1 MKRYIVLLV
10 SLAAGGAGAC
20 GGSDLDPGAGDD
32 PGHGTSTLLVNGD
45 ISARPRLSNAREP
58 GDFETE
64 LSVRVMLNQQP
75 LTTGTVTVTS
85 ASGNFPL
92 TYHADPG
99 RWEGPAAGYD
109 QVYVLDVVSESG
121 TDSLEGVRVDGP
133 DIHVFTAPT
142 AGATVDSTMPLR
154 LTWDS
159 DQTADSASVD
169 TEQLERVAIPDTGEY
184 MLAPGALKAE
194 RDKALENSIEL
205 SRTNR
210 VTPAGAL
217 GGSDFSVRI
226 ENRITVIAQPNPAL

>member
-1 MKRYIVLLV
+1 MKQCIFLLV
-10 SLAAGGAGAC
+10 SLAAGASAC

-45 ISARPRLSNAREP
+45 INARPRLTNAREP
-58 GDFETE
+58 GDFDTE
-64 LSVRVMLNQQP
+64 LSVRVMLNQLP
-75 LTTGTVTVTS
+75 LTAGTVTVTS
-85 ASGNFPL
+85 ASGKFPL
-92 TYHADPG
+92 AYSPDPG
-99 RWEGPAAGYD
+99 RWEGTAAGYD
-109 QVYVLDVVSESG
+109 EVYVLDVVSDTG
-121 TDSLEGVRVDGP
+121 ADSVEGVRIDGP

-169 TEQLERVAIPDTGEY
+169 TDQLERVAIPDTGEY
-184 MLAPGALKAE
+184 MLSGGALKAE
-194 RDKALENSIEL
+194 KDKAIENSIEL

-217 GGSDFSVRI
+217 GGSDLSVRI